1 MAAPP
6 RARSPIPQAVF
17 PHTPLI
23 DLLKAAGRAKGTE
36 NRSEVTS
43 GDPYRCTD
51 LTAPEKNATLPYAS
65 NFATKYHDTRPSS
78 TDLLATV
85 EDLGHRPMGPR
96 REIVKLL
103 ASKREGSH
111 RGGGLRS
118 VAGRW
123 QGYRIP
129 DD

>member
-1 MAAPP
+1 MAALP
-6 RARSPIPQAVF
+6 RARSPTPQAVF

-43 GDPYRCTD
+43 GGPYRCTD
-51 LTAPEKNATLPYAS
+51 LTALEKNATLPYAS
-65 NFATKYHDTRPSS
+65 SFATKYHDTRSSS

-103 ASKREGSH
+103 ASKREGFH
-111 RGGGLRS
+111 CGGGLRS
-118 VAGRW
+118 IAGRW